1 VDTAAEALP
10 RFRLFF
16 PGDPATSPSVT
27 TPTEKLRPLTRLAYG
42 SGEFGPAMAGSA
54 LLFFQMIF
62 LTNVAGL
69 RADLAGSV
77 LLIGKLWVA
86 INDPLI
92 GWLSDRT
99 RTRWGR
105 RLPWMVVSALPLSIF
120 FWMLWLVPGFI
131 DANNQWAL
139 FAYFTVVSVLFDTFF
154 TGFILPHNTL
164 TSEFTQDYDE
174 RSRISGFRMAFAIGG
189 TVGGLLVG
197 MAIFGLLAKASAAS
211 QFQAIALTIASISTV
226 VSILCIAGIWR
237 TAVQIPILEPA
248 TPAAPLS
255 PVARITTGLRIIFSN
270 RPYVIVV
277 AIYLFSWLAMQL
289 TASFLSYYVVNYMR
303 LPFAKFALLVL
314 VVQCTAL
321 VLLLP
326 AGWLS
331 VRWGKKPV
339 YFIGMIVWLFP
350 QLALIFVPADQF
362 HLVLALAAL
371 AGFGTCVCYLI
382 PNAMLPDTIEYDE
395 LQTGE
400 RRGGIFYGFFVFV
413 QKAGLAVTTYIVG
426 WALQLSGFVSSKGVD
441 VVQPDSALLTIRVCV
456 GILPAI
462 AILVGLWFAW
472 LYPITKAKHAEI
484 LRQLAARGARTS
496 A

>member
-1 VDTAAEALP
+1 VNP
-10 RFRLFF
+10 
-16 PGDPATSPSVT
+16 SP
-27 TPTEKLRPLTRLAYG
+27 EKLRPFTRIAYG

-92 GWLSDRT
+92 GWLSDCT

-105 RLPWMVVSALPLSIF
+105 RLPWMTASVVPLALF
-120 FWMLWLVPGFI
+120 FWLLWLVPGFI
-131 DANNQWAL
+131 APGNQLGL
-139 FAYFTVVSVLFDTFF
+139 FAYYAVISILFDTFF

-174 RSRISGFRMAFAIGG
+174 RSRITGFRMAFAIAG
-189 TVGGLLVG
+189 TVGGLLV
-197 MAIFGLLAKASAAS
+197 ALKIFDLMKAASAAA
-211 QFQAIALTIASISTV
+211 QFSAIALTIAGISTV
-226 VSILCIAGIWR
+226 VSIFCIAGIWR
-237 TAVQIPILEPA
+237 AAVQIPVEESPKTSA
-248 TPAAPLS
+248 GGTSPLQ
-255 PVARITTGLRIIFSN
+255 RIATGLRIIFSN

-289 TASFLSYYVVNYMR
+289 TASFLSYYVVNYMG
-303 LPFAKFALLVL
+303 LPYSKLVVLIL

-331 VRWGKKPV
+331 VRWGKKAV
-339 YFIGMIVWLFP
+339 YFIGMLVWLFP
-350 QLALIFVPADQF
+350 QLGLIFVPANQF
-362 HLVLALAAL
+362 NLVLGLAAL

-395 LQTGE
+395 LQTGQ

-413 QKAGLAVTTYIVG
+413 QKAVLAFTTYIVG
-426 WALQLSGFVSSKGVD
+426 WALQLSGFISSKGTD
-441 VVQPDSALLTIRVCV
+441 IVQPQSALDTIRICV
-456 GILPAI
+456 GVLPAI
-462 AILVGLWFAW
+462 AILAGLYFAW
-472 LYPITKAKHAEI
+472 RYPITKAKHAEI
-484 LRQLAARGARTS
+484 LRQLAERNQ
-496 A
+496 